1 MLRLPILGVVGG
13 GTALPGSETYEL
25 AVAVGRAAASRG
37 ALVLCGGRGGVME
50 GAARGA
56 REAGGRSLGILPTL
70 EGEGGA
76 NPFIDCAV
84 FTGLGDARNY
94 VNVRT
99 SDAVIALAGEA
110 GTLSE
115 IALALKITCRSFTCV
130 PGSFS
135 TPSRPS
141 PRIGPPHPTRLW
153 RQPCGVPAS
162 GRESRSTGR
171 SATPIS
177 RSRPRGGGWWRS
189 SWRGS
194 NRRRQ
199 ASIKRR
205 LNQATK
211 RRASSVSW
219 RKTCAWR
226 AMPKG
231 IPGLSC
237 QASQVWSRLLG

>member
-115 IALALKITCRSFTCV
+115 IALALKI
-130 PGSFS
+130 
-135 TPSRPS
+135 
-141 PRIGPPHPTRLW
+141 
-153 RQPCGVPAS
+153 GVPVVYLRAWEFLHAQPPFATDWTAS
-162 GRESRSTGR
+162 PDEAVEAALRRAGV
-171 SATPIS
+171 
-177 RSRPRGGGWWRS
+177 RPGEPFDRPLRYPDLPEQAS
-189 SWRGS
+189 
-194 NRRRQ
+194 RRRVVEEFV
-199 ASIKRR
+199 AR
-205 LNQATK
+205 L
-211 RRASSVSW
+211 
-219 RKTCAWR
+219 
-226 AMPKG
+226 
-231 IPGLSC
+231 
-237 QASQVWSRLLG
+237 